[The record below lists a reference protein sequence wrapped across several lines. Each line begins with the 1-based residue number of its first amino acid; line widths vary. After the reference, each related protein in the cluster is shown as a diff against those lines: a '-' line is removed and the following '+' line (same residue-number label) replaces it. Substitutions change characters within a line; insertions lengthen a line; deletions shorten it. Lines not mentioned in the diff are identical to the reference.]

1 MADEPARPV
10 TPGTS
15 SERRLAI
22 AASGVAVL
30 LVLAALPLWMHYGQ
44 SVYTS
49 RILNMIANCL

>member
-10 TPGTS
+10 VIGSPH
-15 SERRLAI
+15 ERRLAI
-22 AASGVAVL
+22 AASAVAVL
-30 LVLAALPLWMHYGQ
+30 LVLAAVPLWLHYGQ